1 MQSLQEILKKEMAQ
15 NGQNTTNILNTLN
28 ENEEYIEDNIIYCR
42 LCNTPRMCEGLF
54 GRMVRCI
61 CKCEAAKRDREEELE
76 RQKEKQRR
84 IDKIKQ
90 TSLLGEKYKNV
101 SFENTDTSN
110 PEFNKIYLRCKKY
123 CEVAHKVLDRGIGI
137 YLFGTKGTGK
147 SRLTACMANE
157 LMNQYYTV
165 LYTNFSEISKYIRG
179 TFNRT
184 SETEYDFL
192 ERLTNIDFLFIDDFG
207 TELVTKNDQ
216 DLWLQ
221 EKVFEVV
228 NKRYNNNKP
237 IIFTSNYSL
246 RELAEDRGV
255 ADKTIDRIN
264 EICTVMKLEGASY
277 RRVVKDKR
285 EELF

>member
-1 MQSLQEILKKEMAQ
+1 MKSIGEAIKEMAASSV
-15 NGQNTTNILNTLN
+15 NTINLLDTLN
-28 ENEEYIEDNIIYCR
+28 EEEEYIKEDLIYCR
-42 LCNTPRMCEGLF
+42 NCNTPRMCEGLF

-61 CKCEAAKRDREEELE
+61 CKCQAEERDRQEELE
-76 RQKEKQRR
+76 MQKEKQRR
-84 IDKIKQ
+84 IEKIKR
-90 TSLLGEKYKNV
+90 TSLLGEKYKDV
-101 SFENTDTSN
+101 SFDNTDTSN
-110 PEFNKIYLRCKKY
+110 PDFYKIYARCKRY
-123 CEVAHKVLDRGIGI
+123 CEVAHKVLDKGIGI

-157 LMNQYYTV
+157 LMNNYYTV

-179 TFNRT
+179 TFNK
-184 SETEYDFL
+184 SNETEYDFL

-246 RELAEDRGV
+246 RELIEERGV

-264 EICTVMKLEGASY
+264 EMCEVMKLEGISY
-277 RRVVKDKR
+277 RKSVKDQR
-285 EELF
+285 EKLF

>member
-1 MQSLQEILKKEMAQ
+1 MQSLKEALKEMDL
-15 NGQNTTNILNTLN
+15 NGQNTINLLETLN
-28 ENEEYIEDNIIYCR
+28 PEEEYIKDNIIYCKS
-42 LCNTPRMCEGLF
+42 CHTPRMCEGLF

-61 CKCEAAKRDREEELE
+61 CKCQAEERDREEELE
-76 RQKEKQRR
+76 RQRQKQRR
-84 IDKIKQ
+84 INEIKQ

-101 SFENTDTSN
+101 SFENTDISN
-110 PEFNKIYLRCKKY
+110 EEFYKIFSRCKKY
-123 CEVAHKVLDRGIGI
+123 CEVAHKVLDKGIGI

-147 SRLTACMANE
+147 SRLTACMANA
-157 LMNQYYTV
+157 LMDNYYTV

-179 TFNRT
+179 TFNKRN
-184 SETEYDFL
+184 ETEYDFL
-192 ERLTNIDFLFIDDFG
+192 ERLTSIDFLFIDDFG
-207 TELVTKNDQ
+207 TELVTKEDQ

-246 RELAEDRGV
+246 RELYEKRGV

-264 EICTVMKLEGASY
+264 EMCEVMKLNGDSY
-277 RRVVKDKR
+277 RRKIKEQR

>member
-1 MQSLQEILKKEMAQ
+1 MKSL
-15 NGQNTTNILNTLN
+15 NDILNNNFIDKNITNLLDTIN
-28 ENEEYIEDNIIYCR
+28 LEEEYIKDNIIYCKK
-42 LCNTPRMCEGLF
+42 CNTPRMCEGLF

-61 CKCEAAKRDREEELE
+61 CKCQAEERDKQEELE
-76 RQKEKQRR
+76 RQKEKQR
-84 IDKIKQ
+84 IVDKIKQ
-90 TSLLGEKYKNV
+90 ASLLGEKYKNV

-110 PEFNKIYLRCKKY
+110 DDFYKIYSRCKKY
-123 CEVAHKVLDRGIGI
+123 CEIADVVLEKGIGI
-137 YLFGTKGTGK
+137 YLFGNKGTGK

-157 LMNQYYTV
+157 LMNNYYTV

-179 TFNRT
+179 TFNKFGD
-184 SETEYDFL
+184 TEYDFL
-192 ERLTNIDFLFIDDFG
+192 ERLTSIDFLFIDDFG
-207 TELVTKNDQ
+207 TELVTKNNQ

-246 RELAEDRGV
+246 RQLIEERGI

-264 EICTVMKLEGASY
+264 EMCTILKLNGDSY
-277 RRVVKDKR
+277 RRKVKDER
-285 EELF
+285 EDLF

>member
-1 MQSLQEILKKEMAQ
+1 MQSLQTALKSVMDQ
-15 NGQNTTNILNTLN
+15 SLQNTTNLLDTLN
-28 ENEEYIEDNIIYCR
+28 PDNEYINDDIIYCKK
-42 LCNTPRMCEGLF
+42 CNTPRMCMGLNK
-54 GRMVRCI
+54 MVRCI
-61 CKCEAAKRDREEELE
+61 CKCQAEARDREQELE
-76 RQKEKQRR
+76 RQRQKQKR
-84 IDKIKQ
+84 IEKIKQ

-101 SFENTDTSN
+101 SFDNTDTSD
-110 PEFNKIYLRCKKY
+110 EDFYKIYSRCKRY
-123 CEVAHKVLDRGIGI
+123 CEVANKVLDKGIGI

-147 SRLTACMANE
+147 SRLTACMANA
-157 LMNQYYTV
+157 LMDNYYTV

-179 TFNRT
+179 TFNKS

-192 ERLTNIDFLFIDDFG
+192 ERLTSIDFLFIDDFG

-246 RELAEDRGV
+246 RQLVEERGV

-264 EICTVMKLEGASY
+264 EICEVMKLEGASY
-277 RRVVKDKR
+277 RKNVKKQR
-285 EELF
+285 EVLF

>member
-1 MQSLQEILKKEMAQ
+1 MEVNLP
-15 NGQNTTNILNTLN
+15 NTINLLETLN
-28 ENEEYIEDNIIYCR
+28 PEEEYIKEDIIYCKN
-42 LCNTPRMCEGLF
+42 CDTPRMCMGF
-54 GRMVRCI
+54 NRMVRCI
-61 CKCEAAKRDREEELE
+61 CRCQAEARDREREIEK
-76 RQKEKQRR
+76 QQEKQRR

-90 TSLLGEKYKNV
+90 TSLLGDKYKDV
-101 SFENTDTSN
+101 SFSNTDTSN
-110 PEFNKIYLRCKKY
+110 DDFYKIYIRCKRY
-123 CEVAHKVLDRGIGI
+123 CEVAPKVLEKGIGI

-157 LMNQYYTV
+157 LMNNYYTV

-179 TFNRT
+179 TFNKT
-184 SETEYDFL
+184 NETEYDFL

-246 RELAEDRGV
+246 RELIEDRGV

-264 EICTVMKLEGASY
+264 EMCEVMKLEGTSY
-277 RRVVKDKR
+277 RQNVKKQR
-285 EELF
+285 EVLF